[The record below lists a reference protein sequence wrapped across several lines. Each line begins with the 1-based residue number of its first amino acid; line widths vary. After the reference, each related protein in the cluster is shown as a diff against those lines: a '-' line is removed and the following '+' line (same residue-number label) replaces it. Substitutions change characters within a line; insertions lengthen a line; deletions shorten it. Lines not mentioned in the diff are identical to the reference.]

1 MDTSNVPKTFW
12 HAMSIAILAATV
24 VLVYIALKSTS
35 VSFEIANAKIHLNT
49 AIAETETLNEE
60 LRARNAALE
69 EAQAE
74 LQAKYDELLASTEAG
89 APIST
94 DELQQL
100 DPRQLQ
106 LDRFSVPE
114 HRFRET
120 EVRLEK
126 AKSALA

>member
-1 MDTSNVPKTFW
+1 
-12 HAMSIAILAATV
+12 MSIAILAATV